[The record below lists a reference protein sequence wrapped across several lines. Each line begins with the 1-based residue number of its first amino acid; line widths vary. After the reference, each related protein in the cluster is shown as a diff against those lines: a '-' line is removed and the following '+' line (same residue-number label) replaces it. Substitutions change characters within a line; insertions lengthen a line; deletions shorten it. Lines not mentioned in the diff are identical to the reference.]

1 MDSTSKTAR
10 KTTKVG
16 TVVADAMNKTV
27 VVKVESVVMHKLYH
41 RFVQRSRKFMAHDE
55 ANTCKV
61 GDKVQITECRPLSK
75 SKRFRVVR
83 VIERAS

>member
-1 MDSTSKTAR
+1 MESTSKVR

-16 TVVADAMNKTV
+16 TVVSAAMDKTV

-55 ANTCKV
+55 TAACKV
-61 GDKVQITECRPLSK
+61 GDKVQIVECRPLSRN
-75 SKRFRVVR
+75 KRFRVLR
-83 VIERAS
+83 VVERAT

>member
-1 MDSTSKTAR
+1 MESRPKAR
-10 KTTKVG
+10 RISKVG
-16 TVVADAMNKTV
+16 VVVSDTMDKTV
-27 VVKVESVVMHKLYH
+27 VVKVENLVMHRLYH
-41 RFVQRSRKFMAHDE
+41 RFVQRSRKFVVHDE
-55 ANTCKV
+55 KNSCKV